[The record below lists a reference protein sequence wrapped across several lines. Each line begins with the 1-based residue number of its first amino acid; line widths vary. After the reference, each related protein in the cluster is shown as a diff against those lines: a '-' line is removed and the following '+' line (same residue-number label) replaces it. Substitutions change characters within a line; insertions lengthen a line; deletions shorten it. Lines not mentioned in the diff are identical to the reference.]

1 MEKIL
6 NESQIKVLRSR
17 SIITSQEIALMSGDL
32 FIAEDVVTRKR
43 RVLHDAPDVLKESKK
58 LLKG

>member
-6 NESQIKVLRSR
+6 SESQIKILRNR

-32 FIAEDVVTRKR
+32 FVAEDVITRER
-43 RVLHDAPDVLKESKK
+43 RVLHNASDVLKESKK